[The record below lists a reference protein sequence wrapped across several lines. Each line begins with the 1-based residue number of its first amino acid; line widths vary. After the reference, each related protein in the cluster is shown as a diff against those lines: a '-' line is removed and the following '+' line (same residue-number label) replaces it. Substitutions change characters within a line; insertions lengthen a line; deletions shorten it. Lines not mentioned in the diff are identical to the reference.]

1 MKDSMQSIHV
11 RRIDEGHPPTTAEW
25 NEFEARQGGVGPKRS
40 RPPKGGGV
48 RPCPP
53 PLPMLTDEQIA
64 ANAKWIYT
72 RLVLLLDVLD
82 RESWDGR
89 WNNRLMAAWLSA
101 RRTLNEAV
109 KEKTDGVARQLGTDE
124 TETAQAAGANPADGS
139 GRQAGE
145 AEIHRSEGA

>member
-11 RRIDEGHPPTTAEW
+11 RGINEGHPPTTAEW

-89 WNNRLMAAWLSA
+89 WNNRLMSAWLSA
-101 RRTLNEAV
+101 RRTVRDAA
-109 KEKTDGVARQLGTDE
+109 KESIDGVARHLAQHE
-124 TETAQAAGANPADGS
+124 TETEPAAGSDSPHIQGEADGQRES
-139 GRQAGE
+139 
-145 AEIHRSEGA
+145 